1 MSESSSELGAAGRK
15 RSVEELVDRLR
26 TKTLADRLPLL
37 AHLSIGRTLCKLRDA
52 IVTNNEPVSVKAA
65 KALLCCGIAM
75 YRRHTVGEQV
85 DEEGEDSE
93 ETMTLIRQS
102 AVLIFVLLATVEARG
117 GGAVNPETVR
127 EVVERAN
134 AATLAGVF
142 ESRASRKR
150 KTRAEKEARGEGQS
164 DEDKENEGEEELSPP
179 PPPAATSG
187 ELTMSVLQHVAHT
200 LRSSASTEHDRLAD
214 LFFRTSAGCMAQNLL
229 LAHGAS
235 DFVSLKAT
243 ADHPVPREKRLL
255 GIAQAGESE
264 AGQSVRPL
272 HFEPIFSLSTSTRAH
287 LRVPLQVLRD
297 LLLSFLLPTGIVG
310 VRRNLLLSRAASTA
324 AGVDH
329 ADAVNSAHSCA
340 MAGCEFIWQHG
351 TDPLERACALLA
363 GVAVLITKG
372 GEDPMRKQDAFVGRV
387 SLPFFETKP
396 PASGVKRLALLT
408 DQKRWVLYKVDRK
421 SKPHVLCNLSGFEGL
436 CDCLLEFL

>member
-15 RSVEELVDRLR
+15 RSVDELVDRLR
-26 TKTLADRLPLL
+26 DKTLADRLPLL

-52 IVTNNEPVSVKAA
+52 IVVNSEPVTPKAA

-75 YRRHTVGEQV
+75 YRRHAVGEQA
-85 DEEGEDSE
+85 DEEGEDYE
-93 ETMTLIRQS
+93 ETMALIKQS
-102 AVLIFVLLATVEARG
+102 SVLIFVLLAAIQARSGGGGDANVEAER
-117 GGAVNPETVR
+117 A
-127 EVVERAN
+127 VVERAN
-134 AATLAGVF
+134 ATTLAGVL
-142 ESRASRKR
+142 ESRVSRKR
-150 KTRAEKEARGEGQS
+150 KAPD
-164 DEDKENEGEEELSPP
+164 DEEEVEGEEEVAEEPKEGEEPP
-179 PPPAATSG
+179 PPPPPPDATSG
-187 ELTMSVLQHVAHT
+187 ELTMSVLQYVAHSIGE
-200 LRSSASTEHDRLAD
+200 RSSQEHARLAD
-214 LFFRTSAGCMAQNLL
+214 LFFRTSAACMAQNLL
-229 LAHGAS
+229 LAHGAT
-235 DFVSLKAT
+235 DFVSLRAT

-264 AGQSVRPL
+264 AGQSV
-272 HFEPIFSLSTSTRAH
+272 
-287 LRVPLQVLRD
+287 LRD

-310 VRRNLLLSRAASTA
+310 VRRTLLLSRAASTA

-329 ADAVNSAHSCA
+329 AHAVNQAHSVA

-363 GVAVLITKG
+363 GAAVLTTKG

-408 DQKRWVLYKVDRK
+408 DQKRWVLYKVDK
-421 SKPHVLCNLSGFEGL
+421 KNAPHVLCNLRGFEGL

>member
-15 RSVEELVDRLR
+15 RSVDELVERLR
-26 TKTLADRLPLL
+26 AKTLAERLPLL

-52 IVTNNEPVSVKAA
+52 ITNDEPVSAKAA

-75 YRRHTVGEQV
+75 YRRHAVGEQG
-85 DEEGEDSE
+85 DEEGDDHE
-93 ETMTLIRQS
+93 ETMALVKQS
-102 AVLIFVLLATVEARG
+102 SVLIFVLLATIEARSSGGTADVEA
-117 GGAVNPETVR
+117 AY

-134 AATLAGVF
+134 AATLARVL
-142 ESRASRKR
+142 ETRAPASRKR
-150 KTRAEKEARGEGQS
+150 KAPADEA
-164 DEDKENEGEEELSPP
+164 DKENEGEEEEAAPP
-179 PPPAATSG
+179 PPTASAG
-187 ELTMSVLQHVAHT
+187 ALTMSVLQYVAHT
-200 LRSSASTEHDRLAD
+200 LRDRTSTEHARLAD
-214 LFFRTSAGCMAQNLL
+214 LFFRTSAACMAQRLL
-229 LAHGAS
+229 LAHGAV

-243 ADHPVPREKRLL
+243 AGHEVPREKRLL

-264 AGQSVRPL
+264 AGQSV
-272 HFEPIFSLSTSTRAH
+272 
-287 LRVPLQVLRD
+287 LRD
-297 LLLSFLLPTGIVG
+297 ILLSFLLPNGIIG

-329 ADAVNSAHSCA
+329 ADAVNQAHSVA
-340 MAGCEFIWQHG
+340 MAGCEYIWERG

-363 GVAVLITKG
+363 GAAVLTTKG
-372 GEDPMRKQDAFVGRV
+372 GEDPIRKQDAFVGRV

-408 DQKRWVLYKVDRK
+408 DQKRWVLYKVDK
-421 SKPHVLCNLSGFEGL
+421 KNKPHVLCNLSGFEGL

>member
-52 IVTNNEPVSVKAA
+52 VVTYNEPVSAKAA

-75 YRRHTVGEQV
+75 YRRHAVGGEQAA
-85 DEEGEDSE
+85 EECEDHE
-93 ETMTLIRQS
+93 ETMALIRQS
-102 AVLIFVLLATVEARG
+102 AVLIFVLLATIEARG
-117 GGAVNPETVR
+117 GAVVDPMTVR

-134 AATLAGVF
+134 AATLAGVL
-142 ESRASRKR
+142 EPRARRKR
-150 KTRAEKEARGEGQS
+150 KTREQ
-164 DEDKENEGEEELSPP
+164 EEEEEEKAVPP
-179 PPPAATSG
+179 NREQDGEDQAPDEEGSLPPLPSAATSG
-187 ELTMSVLQHVAHT
+187 ELTMSVLQHMAH
-200 LRSSASTEHDRLAD
+200 LLQSSASTEHEQLAD
-214 LFFRTSAGCMAQNLL
+214 LFFRTSAACMAQNLL
-229 LAHGAS
+229 LAHGTS

-243 ADHPVPREKRLL
+243 ADHSVPRAKRLL

-264 AGQSVRPL
+264 AGQSV
-272 HFEPIFSLSTSTRAH
+272 
-287 LRVPLQVLRD
+287 LRD
-297 LLLSFLLPTGIVG
+297 ILLSFLLPSGIIG

-324 AGVDH
+324 AGVDY
-329 ADAVNSAHSCA
+329 ADEVNQAHSVA

-363 GVAVLITKG
+363 GAAVLITKG
-372 GEDPMRKQDAFVGRV
+372 GEDPIRKQDAFVGRV

-396 PASGVKRLALLT
+396 PASGVKRLALLA
-408 DQKRWVLYKVDRK
+408 DQRRWVLYKVDKKNR
-421 SKPHVLCNLSGFEGL
+421 PQVLCNLSGFEGL

>member
-26 TKTLADRLPLL
+26 MKTLADRLPLL

-52 IVTNNEPVSVKAA
+52 IVTNSEPVSAKAA

-75 YRRHTVGEQV
+75 YRRHAVGGEQA
-85 DEEGEDSE
+85 DEEGEDHE
-93 ETMTLIRQS
+93 ETMALIRQS

-117 GGAVNPETVR
+117 GGGADPETVR

-134 AATLAGVF
+134 AATLAGVL
-142 ESRASRKR
+142 EPRASRKR
-150 KTRAEKEARGEGQS
+150 KAREEEEEARE
-164 DEDKENEGEEELSPP
+164 EEEKAPGEEEEEEEAPP

-187 ELTMSVLQHVAHT
+187 ELTMSVLRHVAHM

-214 LFFRTSAGCMAQNLL
+214 LFFRTSAACMAQNLL

-264 AGQSVRPL
+264 AGQS
-272 HFEPIFSLSTSTRAH
+272 
-287 LRVPLQVLRD
+287 VLRD

-363 GVAVLITKG
+363 GAAVLITKG
-372 GEDPMRKQDAFVGRV
+372 GEDPIRKQDAFVGRV

-408 DQKRWVLYKVDRK
+408 DQKRWVLYTVDK
-421 SKPHVLCNLSGFEGL
+421 KNKPRVLCNLSGFEGL